1 MRSRWLWIAGI
12 LIASIALLI
21 VFVRFF
27 VDEQLRETIERN
39 VNKSLDG
46 YTVQIRAL
54 HFHPLALPSQT

>member
-12 LIASIALLI
+12 LFASIALVI
-21 VFVRFF
+21 IFVRFF

-46 YTVQIRAL
+46 YTV
-54 HFHPLALPSQT
+54 